1 MPNFFRGRQ
10 RPGSWRKDF
19 DRAWCRCKTA
29 RRPLDPGAL
38 EMVREDVLNHIG
50 VWVKRDAEQ
59 GRLGCR
65 TELMNSMERICL
77 RRALSALDPHTREQ
91 VSERLPEFRQL
102 DQNQERQL
110 AAEKLRMDLLR
121 TWTGLY
127 YGDRARGDWYDV
139 YFRAAEMRM
148 SSIGRDLERI
158 AGLPVH
164 VVENNRD
171 AAIRGLNAAIR
182 LRLLQMP
189 PGRALTHRS
198 LRTRLRQLLHLH
210 HEDDINEHD
219 G

>member
-1 MPNFFRGRQ
+1 MPNFFRGRH
-10 RPGSWRKDF
+10 RPGNWRKDF
-19 DRAWCRCKTA
+19 DRAWRRCKA
-29 RRPLDPGAL
+29 ERRPLDAEAL
-38 EMVREDVLNHIG
+38 EKVREDVLNHIG
-50 VWVKRDAEQ
+50 AWAARDAEQ

-65 TELMNSMERICL
+65 SELMDSMERICL
-77 RRALSALDPHTREQ
+77 RRALSALDPQTRER

-102 DQNQERQL
+102 DHNQERHL
-110 AAEKLRMDLLR
+110 EAEKLRMDLLR
-121 TWTGLY
+121 TWTGFY

-148 SSIGRDLERI
+148 NSIGRDLERI

-164 VVENNRD
+164 MAENNRD

-210 HEDDINEHD
+210 HEDEVYEHD